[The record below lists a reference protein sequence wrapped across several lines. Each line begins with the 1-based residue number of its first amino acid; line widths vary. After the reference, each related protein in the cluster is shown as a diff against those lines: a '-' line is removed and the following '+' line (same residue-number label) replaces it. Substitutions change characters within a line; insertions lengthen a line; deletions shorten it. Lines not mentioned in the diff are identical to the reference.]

1 MIENVLQLV
10 NFSCSKKK
18 ITLGFLITSCFH
30 TYQSQRFQIISNV
43 GSTNWMHSTG
53 GSISVVVRK
62 KNRRWLFWPH
72 HVHTC
77 QSQYFQAM
85 HCIKMLELPT
95 GCRASKWSQ
104 GLVSLLCFLVNK
116 QNKTAISC
124 SWPKAFDQGSVKVDG
139 KHAILHWV
147 LGIES

>member
-1 MIENVLQLV
+1 MLQLV
-10 NFSCSKKK
+10 NFSCSQKKK
-18 ITLGFLITSCFH
+18 PRWVSWLHHVFILIKVSVFKLFQMLDLPTGCTVQGGQFLLLLE
-30 TYQSQRFQIISNV
+30 
-43 GSTNWMHSTG
+43 
-53 GSISVVVRK
+53 K

-124 SWPKAFDQGSVKVDG
+124 SWPKAYDQGSVKVDG